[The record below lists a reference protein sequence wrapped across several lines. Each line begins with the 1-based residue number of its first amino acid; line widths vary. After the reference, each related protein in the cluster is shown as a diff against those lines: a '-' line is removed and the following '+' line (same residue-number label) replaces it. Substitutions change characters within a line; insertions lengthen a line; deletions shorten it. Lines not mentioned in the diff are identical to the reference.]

1 MFEFWKSP
9 KFWLATV
16 LILWLAYVIGSNLE
30 QVVTIH
36 IVPWL
41 LQPYMKVSTIIVLSG
56 ILGALL
62 ALGIQ
67 FMWRRGRSSKYA
79 SESTPAPGVSS
90 NTVV

>member
-1 MFEFWKSP
+1 MYEFWKQP

-36 IVPWL
+36 IIPWL
-41 LQPYMKVSTIIVLSG
+41 LEPYMKVSSIVILSG
-56 ILGALL
+56 IVGAFL

-67 FMWRRGRSSKYA
+67 FTWRRGRSSKYA
-79 SESTPAPGVSS
+79 SVSTAASGSS
-90 NTVV
+90 SSTIA